1 MSMRRPFFFL
11 AEILSLIVVLLCT
24 FSTATGRKERLNLLL
39 ISVDTLRADYLSCY
53 GGKEAPTPDIDSL
66 TENGILLEKAFAHNP
81 LTLPSH
87 VNMLTGAL
95 PLSHGVHENLGFR
108 LADEALTLAEYL
120 KSFDYRT
127 AAFVGAFPLDS
138 RFGLTQGFD
147 VYDDLY
153 GDKKSPGPF
162 FFVERKGDEV
172 VSRAVD
178 WLKRHEDGPWFAFVH
193 LFDPHQPYLPPSPYA
208 EKYAHNLYAGEVAYT
223 DECLGRIFRYLENS
237 GLAARTLVVFTSDHG
252 EALGDHG
259 ERTHGYFAYNS
270 TIHVPLIFHSAAL
283 FKEGERISTTVSH
296 IDIFPTVCEL
306 LGFGVPPSVQG
317 QSLVPLFRGKK
328 TSPRPVY
335 FESLSAFFNRGWAPL
350 RGFIREKEKFID
362 QPIAELYNLE
372 EDFQE
377 KNNLASGTETRGYQT
392 ELRTLMTK
400 LTREESSKART
411 KISQETLEKMK
422 SLGYVGGQAPE
433 KKHFRDKDDLKTLLP
448 YHLKLMDATLF
459 HHENKPEL
467 SVRALQELI
476 KEKEDFSTAYEY
488 LADIHNDMGEKGKAI
503 EVLRQGLRYFP
514 SNAQMRG
521 KLGIFLSE
529 TGQTGEA
536 IKELQSALSLNEEDA
551 ELWNYLGASCWR
563 NGEFDKA
570 EECYNRALALDENYA
585 SAFNNLGSL
594 YLSREKPDQAL
605 AYLDRAISFDPTL
618 ASAYN
623 GKAVA
628 LSLKGNLAQAVEFWK
643 KAIEHEPDHRM
654 ALYNLGMALL
664 KLNRSEEALPF
675 LERYLELA
683 PADDPDREKVI
694 KFVNLLKKPG

>member
-1 MSMRRPFFFL
+1 MRKSQPFFPLALIFGLVFL
-11 AEILSLIVVLLCT
+11 LPLTSPA
-24 FSTATGRKERLNLLL
+24 ATGKKEKLNLLL

-53 GGKEAPTPDIDSL
+53 GGKEAPTPRIDSL
-66 TENGILLEKAFAHNP
+66 TRNGILLERAFAHNP

-87 VNMLTGAL
+87 VNILTGAL

-108 LADEALTLAEYL
+108 LSEDALTLAEYL
-120 KSFDYRT
+120 KGLGYQT

-162 FFVERKGDEV
+162 FFVERKGEEV
-172 VSRAVD
+172 VSRTVD
-178 WLKRHEDGPWFAFVH
+178 WLKSRKDGSWFVFVH

-223 DECLGRIFRYLENS
+223 DECLGRLFRYLEDS
-237 GLAARTLVVFTSDHG
+237 GMMARTLVVFTSDHG

-270 TIHVPLIFHSAAL
+270 TIHVPLVFHSAAL
-283 FKEGERISTTVSH
+283 FPEGKKISTIVSH
-296 IDIFPTVCEL
+296 IDIFPTACEL
-306 LGFGVPPSVQG
+306 LGLGVPPSVQG
-317 QSLVPLFRGKK
+317 QSLVPLFKGKK
-328 TSPRPVY
+328 MTPRPVY
-335 FESLSAFFNRGWAPL
+335 FESLSAFYNRGWAPL

-372 EDFQE
+372 EDFE
-377 KNNLASGTETRGYQT
+377 ERNNLAPEKEIRAFQA
-392 ELRTLMTK
+392 ELGELMRK
-400 LTREESSKART
+400 LTRERSSEART
-411 KISQETLEKMK
+411 KESRETLEKMK

-433 KKHFRDKDDLKTLLP
+433 KKDFQKKDDLKILLP
-448 YHLKLMDATLF
+448 FHLKLMDAALF
-459 HHENKPEL
+459 HHEGRPDQA
-467 SVRALQELI
+467 VRALEELI

-488 LADIHNDMGEKGKAI
+488 LADIYNDTGEKGKAV
-503 EVLRQGLRYFP
+503 EVLRRGLRYFP
-514 SNAQMRG
+514 SNALMRG

-529 TGQTGEA
+529 TGETQEA

-551 ELWNYLGASCWR
+551 ELWNYLGASYWR

-570 EECYNRALALDENYA
+570 EECYNKALALDENYA

-594 YLSREKPDQAL
+594 YLSRQKPDQAL
-605 AYLDRAISFDPTL
+605 AFFDRAIFFDPAL

-628 LSLKGNLAQAVEFWK
+628 LSLKGDLAAAVEFWK
-643 KAIEHEPDHRM
+643 KAVDYEPGHRM
-654 ALYNLGMALL
+654 ALYNLGLALL
-664 KLNRSEEALPF
+664 KLNRGGEALPF
-675 LERYLELA
+675 LEKYLKLS
-683 PADDPDREKVI
+683 PADDPDRQKVI
-694 KFVNLLKKPG
+694 KLINFLKNRG

>member
-1 MSMRRPFFFL
+1 MRRLRSFFSL
-11 AEILSLIVVLLCT
+11 AEIFSLILVLLFT
-24 FSTATGRKERLNLLL
+24 SSAATGRKEKLNLLL

-53 GGKEAPTPDIDSL
+53 GGKEAPTPHIDSL
-66 TENGILLEKAFAHNP
+66 ARNGILLERAFAHNP

-87 VNMLTGAL
+87 VNILTGAL

-108 LADEALTLAEYL
+108 LSDNALTLAEYL
-120 KSFDYRT
+120 KSFDYQT

-162 FFVERKGDEV
+162 FFVERKGEEV
-172 VSRAVD
+172 VSRAVH
-178 WLKRHEDGPWFAFVH
+178 WLKSHKDGFWFLFVH

-223 DECLGRIFRYLENS
+223 DECLGRLFLYLENS
-237 GLAARTLVVFTSDHG
+237 GLMANTLVVFTADHG

-270 TIHVPLIFHSAAL
+270 TLYIPLVFHSAAL
-283 FKEGERISTTVSH
+283 FEGDKRISTMVSH

-306 LGFGVPPSVQG
+306 LGLGVPPSVQG

-328 TSPRPVY
+328 IKSKPVY
-335 FESLSAFFNRGWAPL
+335 FESLSASYNRGWAPL
-350 RGFIREKEKFID
+350 RGFMREKEKFID
-362 QPIAELYNLE
+362 QPIGELYNIN
-372 EDFQE
+372 EDFEE
-377 KNNLASGTETRGYQT
+377 KNNLAEGREMRTYEA
-392 ELRTLMTK
+392 ELRALMEK

-411 KISQETLEKMK
+411 RESQETLEKMK

-433 KKHFRDKDDLKTLLP
+433 KKEYTEKDDLKTLLP
-448 YHLKLMDATLF
+448 FHLKLMDATLF
-459 HHENKPEL
+459 HHEGRPEL
-467 SVRALQELI
+467 AVRALSELI

-488 LADIHNDMGEKGKAI
+488 LADIHSDMGEKGKAI
-503 EVLRQGLRYFP
+503 EVLRRGLRYFP

-529 TGQTGEA
+529 MGQTDEA

-551 ELWNYLGASCWR
+551 ELWNYLGASYWR
-563 NGEFDKA
+563 SGQFDKA
-570 EECYNRALALDENYA
+570 EEFYNKAIALDENYA

-594 YLSREKPDQAL
+594 YLSRQKPDQAL
-605 AYLDRAISFDPTL
+605 VYLDRAISFDPTL

-628 LSLKGNLAQAVEFWK
+628 LSLKGSLAEAVEFWK
-643 KAIEHEPDHRM
+643 KAIEYEPGHRM
-654 ALYNLGMALL
+654 ALYNLGLALL
-664 KLNRSEEALPF
+664 KLNRGGEALPF
-675 LERYLELA
+675 LEKYLKLS

-694 KFVNLLKKPG
+694 KLINFLKNPG